1 MFEILKS
8 LFICETTAKYHDE
21 IAKVEWKSIF
31 TTNYDDVLEKAYSNV
46 GRRLEPIQPSSGAK
60 GKILSNAVCVHI
72 NGALQKAHV
81 DDLDTNIK
89 LSNSSYLTEAFDGS
103 DWGFAFR
110 KSLNLA
116 KSIFFIGYS
125 MYDLDIQRIIH
136 NLGDLKEKTFF
147 IEKEGIDPNEF
158 EFGIQ
163 SDFGTVVPIGL
174 PKFAE
179 IVAQERDQYVPRTDS
194 DTIFDFSKFEVL
206 GDLPDFRDDR
216 VFDLFLRGEIDPNLI
231 LASLRGDLPGPYFL
245 KRALH
250 QPAVEALSGN
260 VRCLVVHSDMANGKT
275 AFVAGLSCE
284 LIAKGYDV
292 YELNAARA
300 DWASD
305 LSILLARPDKV
316 AIVVE
321 NANRY
326 VECVKQF
333 ALSRKNS
340 DVLICTMRTSMF
352 DHKWAAMSVDFEQ
365 DEVFCADLDFLS
377 GSDVNQISILMST
390 YKFWAARDALPEH
403 RKISFIENDC
413 NSQLSSVLLEIVKSP
428 SVMKKFSDLME
439 EIATDSDVSTI
450 LVAAS
455 VLLILDYNIDN
466 YILSELLPESK
477 IYRINLSD
485 KISFTEILNRHNG
498 KFKFRS
504 SIIAQFVLNQ
514 HPNSRELVD
523 KLISICKQAHDRAEK
538 HNDSDMFF
546 SIYKS
551 MVTFSVLQGLLPERG
566 KRDALIRFYEGIKNL
581 EAAKSH
587 PHFWLQY
594 AIARLANDGP
604 DDLEKAKIFL
614 DAAYARA
621 RNLHNYHTKHMDNT
635 YARFLLKRAIV
646 SDDLRLA
653 LSDFSA
659 AHDILNRQA
668 KLEKNH
674 VAYRVARL

>member
-1 MFEILKS
+1 
-8 LFICETTAKYHDE
+8 
-21 IAKVEWKSIF
+21 
-31 TTNYDDVLEKAYSNV
+31 
-46 GRRLEPIQPSSGAK
+46 
-60 GKILSNAVCVHI
+60 
-72 NGALQKAHV
+72 
-81 DDLDTNIK
+81 
-89 LSNSSYLTEAFDGS
+89 
-103 DWGFAFR
+103 
-110 KSLNLA
+110 
-116 KSIFFIGYS
+116 
-125 MYDLDIQRIIH
+125 
-136 NLGDLKEKTFF
+136 
-147 IEKEGIDPNEF
+147 
-158 EFGIQ
+158 
-163 SDFGTVVPIGL
+163 
-174 PKFAE
+174 
-179 IVAQERDQYVPRTDS
+179 
-194 DTIFDFSKFEVL
+194 
-206 GDLPDFRDDR
+206 
-216 VFDLFLRGEIDPNLI
+216 
-231 LASLRGDLPGPYFL
+231 
-245 KRALH
+245 
-250 QPAVEALSGN
+250 
-260 VRCLVVHSDMANGKT
+260 
-275 AFVAGLSCE
+275 
-284 LIAKGYDV
+284 
-292 YELNAARA
+292 
-300 DWASD
+300 
-305 LSILLARPDKV
+305 
-316 AIVVE
+316 
-321 NANRY
+321 
-326 VECVKQF
+326 
-333 ALSRKNS
+333 
-340 DVLICTMRTSMF
+340 MF